1 MLTMSSSEQVLVDL
15 IHDLAQPL
23 SAIETGVYCL
33 DLHIDPQNARA
44 QEYLRTIQQQIERAN
59 ELLATA
65 AAEVRQA
72 RDERF
77 QVAAASV

>member
-1 MLTMSSSEQVLVDL
+1 MSASEQVLVDL

-44 QEYLRTIQQQIERAN
+44 QEYLRTIQQQLERAHN
-59 ELLATA
+59 MLAAA

-72 RDERF
+72 RGENY
-77 QVAAASV
+77 QMAGASR